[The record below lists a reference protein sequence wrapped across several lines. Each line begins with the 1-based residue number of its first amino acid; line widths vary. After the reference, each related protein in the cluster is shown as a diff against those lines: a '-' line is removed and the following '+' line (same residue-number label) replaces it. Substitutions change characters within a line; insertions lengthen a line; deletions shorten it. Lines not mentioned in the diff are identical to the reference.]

1 MTAWEERAQREDPVR
16 ARLPAP
22 PRSSPPNM
30 TTPQATSPLAS
41 TTPSP
46 SADAP
51 RTQAEAAEQF
61 EAVLVRQFVQ
71 AMTKDLFKQSLSG
84 EGMSSGHVDTQ
95 RDVLT
100 DALTDH
106 LVGSGALSLSDLL
119 LRQWSPGDDTHAG

>member
-1 MTAWEERAQREDPVR
+1 MPSIHALSA
-16 ARLPAP
+16 A
-22 PRSSPPNM
+22 
-30 TTPQATSPLAS
+30 
-41 TTPSP
+41 TPSP
-46 SADAP
+46 TADKP

-84 EGMSSGHVDTQ
+84 EGGMASGHVDTQ

-119 LRQWSPGDDTHAG
+119 LRQWSPDQDAPTD